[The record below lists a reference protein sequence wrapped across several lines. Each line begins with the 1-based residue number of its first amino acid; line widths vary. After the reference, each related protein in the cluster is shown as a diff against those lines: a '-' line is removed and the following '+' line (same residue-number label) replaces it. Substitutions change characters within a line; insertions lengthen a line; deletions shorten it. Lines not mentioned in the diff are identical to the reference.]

1 MEENLINLFDCEKQ
15 CEYKGRKFGARD
27 NGAIMRYSKEGNKP
41 NVYDNKWTF
50 GTKNDSTGYM
60 MFTSVI
66 RVHQVVCT
74 AFHGPAPEGD
84 MVVDHIDTN
93 RCNNRPENLRWVT
106 RLENALNNP
115 ITRQKIILCCGS
127 IENFLK
133 NPSMLRENANEPNFV
148 WMRTVTKAE
157 ASKCLVNLTRWAAQD
172 KVMTPKGEGM
182 GDWIFGEQNPNSQ
195 PLPRPNTPSPTQ
207 KVMSQSDYNKKI
219 MDEMASGYFGE
230 DKKPTLRTAEEIKKA
245 DNPESELKD
254 LLTDSLTAGA
264 KQLYW
269 RTPSEFVLCPGNAKV
284 HTLSDYYKK
293 LEEGKVFLRNEY
305 SNGQTILKAGY
316 NEKEQ
321 ALYVLTF
328 DKDNPVG
335 KHWALCKIY
344 IYNDVFVHES
354 QGTFFEENGG
364 LKYFTEAMGQEWT
377 GGEVID
383 DYC

>member
-1 MEENLINLFDCEKQ
+1 MEENLINLFDCEVQ
-15 CEYKGRKFGARD
+15 CVYKGRKYGARD
-27 NGAIMRYSKEGNKP
+27 NGAIMRYPKEGHKP
-41 NVYDNKWTF
+41 NAYDNKWTF
-50 GTKNDSTGYM
+50 GTKNESTGYM

-74 AFHGPAPEGD
+74 AFHGPAPEAD

-133 NPSMLRENANEPNFV
+133 NPSMLRENANEPNFA

-182 GDWIFGEQNPNSQ
+182 GDWIFGEQNPNYQ
-195 PLPRPNTPSPTQ
+195 PLPRPNAPAPTP
-207 KVMSQSDYNKKI
+207 KEMSQADYNRKI
-219 MDEMASGYFGE
+219 MDEMATGYFGE
-230 DKKPTLRTAEEIKKA
+230 EKPAIRTPEEIDPKPKL
-245 DNPESELKD
+245 ED
-254 LLTDSLTAGA
+254 LLIDSLTPGA
-264 KQLYW
+264 KQLRW
-269 RTPSEFVLCPGNAKV
+269 RTPTEFLLCPGNAKDFS
-284 HTLSDYYKK
+284 LLDYYNNLKRGK
-293 LEEGKVFLRNEY
+293 LFMRNEY
-305 SNGQTILKAGY
+305 SSKQTVLNAGY
-316 NEKEQ
+316 NKKEE
-321 ALYVLTF
+321 ALYVLTY
-328 DKDNPVG
+328 DNKENPVG

>member
-1 MEENLINLFDCEKQ
+1 MEENLINLFDCEVQ

-27 NGAIMRYSKEGNKP
+27 NGAIMRYPKEGHKP

-182 GDWIFGEQNPNSQ
+182 GDWIFGEQDPNYQ
-195 PLPRPNTPSPTQ
+195 PVPRPNTSASTP

-219 MDEMASGYFGE
+219 MDEMATGYFGE
-230 DKKPTLRTAEEIKKA
+230 NKKPTLRTPDEIKKA

-269 RTPSEFVLCPGNAKV
+269 RTPSEFVLCPGNAKD

-305 SNGQTILKAGY
+305 SIGQTILKAGY

-328 DKDNPVG
+328 DKENPVG
-335 KHWALCKIY
+335 KHWALCRIFVFE
-344 IYNDVFVHES
+344 DFFVHES
-354 QGTFFEENGG
+354 IRTYFEENGG
-364 LKYFTEAMGQEWT
+364 LKYFTLHMGGEWT
-377 GGEVID
+377 GEDPID

>member
-1 MEENLINLFDCEKQ
+1 MEENLINQYDCEVL
-15 CEYKGRKFGARD
+15 CEYKGRKFAVRD
-27 NGAIMRYSKEGNKP
+27 NGAIMRYAKDGYEP
-41 NVYDNKWTF
+41 NFNDNKWTF

-60 MFTSVI
+60 MFTSAI

-74 AFHGPAPEGD
+74 AFHGPAPDGD

-133 NPSMLRENANEPNFV
+133 NPSMLRENANEPNFA

-157 ASKCLVNLTRWAAQD
+157 ASKCLVNLTRWASQD
-172 KVMTPKGEGM
+172 RVMAPKGEGM
-182 GDWIFGEQNPNSQ
+182 GDWIYSEQNPNYQSV
-195 PLPRPNTPSPTQ
+195 PRPNIPAAKPAE
-207 KVMSQSDYNKKI
+207 MSQADYNRKI
-219 MDEMASGYFGE
+219 MDEMATGYFGE
-230 DKKPTLRTAEEIKKA
+230 DKKPAQRTPEEI
-245 DNPESELKD
+245 NPKPKLEDFLF
-254 LLTDSLTAGA
+254 DSLTPGA
-264 KQLYW
+264 KQLKW
-269 RTPSEFVLCPGNAKV
+269 RTPTEFLLCPGNA
-284 HTLSDYYKK
+284 TDYSLLDYYNNLKRGK
-293 LEEGKVFLRNEY
+293 LFLRNEY
-305 SNGQTILKAGY
+305 STKQTVLNAGY
-316 NEKEQ
+316 NKMEE
-321 ALYVLTF
+321 ALYVLTY
-328 DKDNPVG
+328 DNKENPVG

-344 IYNDVFVHES
+344 IYKDVFVHES

>member
-1 MEENLINLFDCEKQ
+1 MEENLINLFDCEVQ
-15 CEYKGRKFGARD
+15 CEYKGRKYGVRD
-27 NGAIMRYSKEGNKP
+27 NGAIMRYPKEGYKP

-74 AFHGPAPEGD
+74 AFHGPAREGD

-133 NPSMLRENANEPNFV
+133 NPSMLRENANEPNFT
-148 WMRTVTKAE
+148 WMRIVTKAE
-157 ASKCLVNLTRWAAQD
+157 ASKCLVNLSRWAAQD
-172 KVMTPKGEGM
+172 KVMIPKGEGM
-182 GDWIFGEQNPNSQ
+182 GDWIFGNQNPNYQ
-195 PLPRPNTPSPTQ
+195 PVPRPNAPAPAP
-207 KVMSQSDYNKKI
+207 KEMSQADYNRKI
-219 MDEMASGYFGE
+219 MDEMATGYFGE
-230 DKKPTLRTAEEIKKA
+230 EKPAIRTPEEIDPKPKL
-245 DNPESELKD
+245 ED
-254 LLTDSLTAGA
+254 LLTDSLTPGA
-264 KQLYW
+264 KQLRW
-269 RTPSEFVLCPGNAKV
+269 RTPTEFLLCPGNAKDYS
-284 HTLSDYYKK
+284 LLDYYNNLKRGK
-293 LEEGKVFLRNEY
+293 LFLRNEY
-305 SNGQTILKAGY
+305 SSKQTVLNAGY
-316 NEKEQ
+316 NKNEE
-321 ALYVLTF
+321 ALYVLTY
-328 DKDNPVG
+328 DNKENPVG

-364 LKYFTEAMGQEWT
+364 LKCFTEAMGQEWT